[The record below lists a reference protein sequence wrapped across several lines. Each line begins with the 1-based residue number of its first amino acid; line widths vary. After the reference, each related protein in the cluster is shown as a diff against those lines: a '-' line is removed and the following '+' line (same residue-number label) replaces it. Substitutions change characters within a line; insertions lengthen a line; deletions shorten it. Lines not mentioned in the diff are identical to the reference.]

1 MTEFKLWCS
10 EATALPTEP
19 QPLPNAGLLFVCASN
34 ISLFF
39 HLASVAA
46 SRQRANSEWVS
57 ECCSHS
63 RLWQNNYIKRGLY
76 HPLVV
81 VVYVNPSNN
90 CLCEFS
96 QKGIKSENR
105 GAEIIEEMHGRLNG
119 RRTDSQSQLSPVR
132 VPNVQLNHIIC
143 FSNSTQNLS
152 F

>member
-57 ECCSHS
+57 VA
-63 RLWQNNYIKRGLY
+63 LILDYGKIITL
-76 HPLVV
+76 
-81 VVYVNPSNN
+81 
-90 CLCEFS
+90 
-96 QKGIKSENR
+96 KGDYTT
-105 GAEIIEEMHGRLNG
+105 L
-119 RRTDSQSQLSPVR
+119 
-132 VPNVQLNHIIC
+132 
-143 FSNSTQNLS
+143 
-152 F
+152 